1 MSSWE
6 FPILLSLLVGF
17 FKQLSDFC
25 AASHVIRVCVLFA
38 TQKYLLAVDAIHI
51 ELTAEL
57 ESDRG
62 AIEVFLAFCTRRFLC
77 CFVSQFPKN

>member
-17 FKQLSDFC
+17 LKQLSDFC
-25 AASHVIRVCVLFA
+25 AALVESAPRKNI
-38 TQKYLLAVDAIHI
+38 LAVDAIHI
-51 ELTAEL
+51 ELTAAL

-62 AIEVFLAFCTRRFLC
+62 AIEVYF
-77 CFVSQFPKN
+77 